1 MLKYIGKSNAK
12 VMASEFGELV
22 FDEKGITKDVT
33 KAQAEQLAKKIPA
46 EFELVAQATKAN
58 TTQKSTTAKPKT
70 TAKKETEAPK
80 DK

>member
-1 MLKYIGKSNAK
+1 MLKYIGQSNAK

-33 KAQAEQLAKKIPA
+33 KAQAEQLVKKIPT
-46 EFELVAQATKAN
+46 EFELVAQATKA
-58 TTQKSTTAKPKT
+58 TTQKQTTAKPKT
-70 TAKKETEAPK
+70 TTKKETEAPK

>member
-1 MLKYIGKSNAK
+1 MLKYIGTSNSK

-33 KAQAEQLAKKIPA
+33 KAQAEALAKKIPA
-46 EFELVAQATKAN
+46 EFEVVAQSTKA
-58 TTQKSTTAKPKT
+58 TTQKQTTAKPKAT
-70 TAKKETEAPK
+70 TKKETEAPK

>member
-1 MLKYIGKSNAK
+1 MLKYIGQSNAK

-46 EFELVAQATKAN
+46 EFELVAQATKA
-58 TTQKSTTAKPKT
+58 TTQKQTTAKPKT
-70 TAKKETEAPK
+70 TTKKETEAPK